1 MEPYEIYD
9 IARSIQVDKKKNQ
22 TKGLRLTESL

>member
-9 IARSIQVDKKKNQ
+9 IAKSIHVDKKKNQ
-22 TKGLRLTESL
+22 TKGLKLTESL